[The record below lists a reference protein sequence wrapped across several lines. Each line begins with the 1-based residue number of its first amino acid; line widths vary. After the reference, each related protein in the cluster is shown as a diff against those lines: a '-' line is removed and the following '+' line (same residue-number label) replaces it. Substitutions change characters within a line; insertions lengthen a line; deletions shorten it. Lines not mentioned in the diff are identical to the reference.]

1 MSILNMEKITWK
13 EILNLDKDKSV
24 ILVALSPIEEHGP
37 HLPLGTDYIAAKDLL
52 KATIDSL
59 EKQNNLYNYI
69 IYPSLPIGYNESI
82 MNYPGTVSFKSET
95 IENIII
101 DLGESISRAGFK
113 KMVIVNHHLDLGHI
127 KAIENA
133 KDILNKGCSLKI
145 LEVASSIIYSQSEKE
160 NAKIVNSDLDMESEI
175 HADVRETS
183 FMLFKHPELVKDCYN
198 TLDFIYMDMK
208 EFIKSSERCWRRYGI
223 EEGYI
228 GSPAKGSKEKGEV
241 QFEDMIK
248 NTVELIF
255 KFLQYGYVPE
265 LSKEIKIAMNYMI
278 LR

>member
-82 MNYPGTVSFKSET
+82 MNYPGTVFFKSET
-95 IENIII
+95 IENILI

-133 KDILNKGCSLKI
+133 KDILNKVCSLKV

-160 NAKIVNSDLDMESEI
+160 NAKIVNSDLDMEREI

-198 TLDFIYMDMK
+198 TLDSIYMDMK

>member
-95 IENIII
+95 TENIII

-133 KDILNKGCSLKI
+133 KDILNKGCSLKV

-160 NAKIVNSDLDMESEI
+160 NAKIVNSDLDMEREI

-198 TLDFIYMDMK
+198 TLDSIYMDMK

>member
-13 EILNLDKDKSV
+13 EILNLDKDKSI
-24 ILVALSPIEEHGP
+24 ILVGLSPIEEHEP

-69 IYPSLPIGYNESI
+69 IHPSLPIGCNESI

-133 KDILNKGCSLKI
+133 KDILNKGCSLKV

-160 NAKIVNSDLDMESEI
+160 NAKIVNSDLDMEREI

-198 TLDFIYMDMK
+198 TLDSIYMDMK

-228 GSPAKGSKEKGEV
+228 GSPAKVSKEKGEV

>member
-1 MSILNMEKITWK
+1 MSIFNMEKVTWK
-13 EILNLDKDKSV
+13 EIDNLDKDKSV
-24 ILVALSPIEEHGP
+24 IFVALSPIEEHGP
-37 HLPLGTDYIAAKDLL
+37 HLPLGTDYISAKDLL
-52 KATIDSL
+52 KAVIDNL
-59 EKQNNLYNYI
+59 EKQNNAYNYI
-69 IYPSLPIGYNESI
+69 IHPSFPIGYNECV
-82 MNYPGTVSFKSET
+82 MNYPGTISFKSKT
-95 IENIII
+95 IENIIV
-101 DLGESISRAGFK
+101 DLGESISRSGFE

-133 KDILNKGCSLKI
+133 KNMLNKECSLKV
-145 LEVASSIIYSQSEKE
+145 LEVASSIIYSQSKKE
-160 NAKIVNSDLDMESEI
+160 NPKIVKNDLDMEREI

-183 FMLFKHPELVKDCYN
+183 FMLFKHPELVKDCYS
-198 TLDFIYMDMK
+198 TLDSIYMNMK
-208 EFIKSSERCWRRYGI
+208 EFIKSGEKCWEKYGI
-223 EEGYI
+223 KEGYI

>member
-1 MSILNMEKITWK
+1 MSIFNMEKVTWK
-13 EILNLDKDKSV
+13 EIDSLDKDKSV
-24 ILVALSPIEEHGP
+24 IFVALSPIEEHGP
-37 HLPLGTDYIAAKDLL
+37 HLPLGTDYISAKDLL
-52 KATIDSL
+52 KAVIDNL
-59 EKQNNLYNYI
+59 EKQNNAYNYI
-69 IYPSLPIGYNESI
+69 IHPSLPIGYNECV
-82 MNYPGTVSFKSET
+82 MNYPGTISFKSKT
-95 IENIII
+95 IENIIV
-101 DLGESISRAGFK
+101 DLGESISRAGFE

-133 KDILNKGCSLKI
+133 KNMLNKGCSLKV
-145 LEVASSIIYSQSEKE
+145 LEVASSIIYSESKKE
-160 NAKIVNSDLDMESEI
+160 NAKIVKNDLDMEREI

-198 TLDFIYMDMK
+198 TLDSIYMDMK
-208 EFIKSSERCWRRYGI
+208 EFIKSGEKCWKKYGI
-223 EEGYI
+223 KEGYI

>member
-113 KMVIVNHHLDLGHI
+113 KMVIVNHHLDLGYI

-133 KDILNKGCSLKI
+133 KDILNKGCSLKV

-160 NAKIVNSDLDMESEI
+160 NAKIVNSDLDMEREI

-198 TLDFIYMDMK
+198 TLDSIYMDMK

>member
-1 MSILNMEKITWK
+1 MSIFNMEKVTWK
-13 EILNLDKDKSV
+13 DIHNLDKDKSAV
-24 ILVALSPIEEHGP
+24 FVALSPIEEHGP
-37 HLPLGTDYIAAKDLL
+37 HLPLGTDYISAKDLL
-52 KATIDSL
+52 KAVIDNL
-59 EKQNNLYNYI
+59 EKQNNAYNYI
-69 IYPSLPIGYNESI
+69 IHPSFPIGYNECV
-82 MNYPGTVSFKSET
+82 MNYPGTISFKSKT
-95 IENIII
+95 IENIVV

-127 KAIENA
+127 KVIENA
-133 KDILNKGCSLKI
+133 KDIPNKECSLKV
-145 LEVASSIIYSQSEKE
+145 LEVASSIIYSQSAKEKV
-160 NAKIVNSDLDMESEI
+160 KIVKNDLNMEREI

-183 FMLFKHPELVKDCYN
+183 FMLFKHPELVKECYSN
-198 TLDFIYMDMK
+198 LEPVYMNMK
-208 EFIKSSERCWRRYGI
+208 EFIKSGERCWRECGM

-228 GSPAKGSKEKGEV
+228 GSPAKGNKEKGKV

>member
-69 IYPSLPIGYNESI
+69 IYSSLPIGYNESI

-95 IENIII
+95 IENILI

-133 KDILNKGCSLKI
+133 KDILNKRCSLKV

-160 NAKIVNSDLDMESEI
+160 NAKIVNSNLDMEREI

-198 TLDFIYMDMK
+198 TLDSIYMDMK

>member
-95 IENIII
+95 IENILI

-133 KDILNKGCSLKI
+133 KDILNKVCSLKV

-160 NAKIVNSDLDMESEI
+160 NAKIVNSDLDMEREI

-198 TLDFIYMDMK
+198 TLDSIYMDMK

>member
-1 MSILNMEKITWK
+1 MEKITWK

-24 ILVALSPIEEHGP
+24 ILVALSPIEEHEP

-69 IYPSLPIGYNESI
+69 IHPSLPIGCNESI

-133 KDILNKGCSLKI
+133 KDILNKGCSLKV
-145 LEVASSIIYSQSEKE
+145 LEVASRYVTSTANSIGEKGDVYESIINWSQS
-160 NAKIVNSDLDMESEI
+160 NNYKINGNPFEEYNVNYQ
-175 HADVRETS
+175 TG
-183 FMLFKHPELVKDCYN
+183 LFN
-198 TLDFIYMDMK
+198 INIY
-208 EFIKSSERCWRRYGI
+208 YPI
-223 EEGYI
+223 E
-228 GSPAKGSKEKGEV
+228 
-241 QFEDMIK
+241 D
-248 NTVELIF
+248 
-255 KFLQYGYVPE
+255 
-265 LSKEIKIAMNYMI
+265 
-278 LR
+278 

>member
-1 MSILNMEKITWK
+1 MSIFNMEKVTWK
-13 EILNLDKDKSV
+13 DIHNLDKDKSV
-24 ILVALSPIEEHGP
+24 VFVVLSPIEEHGP
-37 HLPLGTDYIAAKDLL
+37 HLPLGTDYISAKDLL
-52 KATIDSL
+52 KAVIDNL
-59 EKQNNLYNYI
+59 EKQNNAYNYI
-69 IYPSLPIGYNESI
+69 IHPSFPIGYNECV
-82 MNYPGTVSFKSET
+82 MNYPGTISFKSKT
-95 IENIII
+95 IENIVI

-127 KAIENA
+127 KVIENA
-133 KDILNKGCSLKI
+133 KYTLNKECSLKV
-145 LEVASSIIYSQSEKE
+145 LEIASSIIYSQSTKEKV
-160 NAKIVNSDLDMESEI
+160 KIVKNDLNMKREI

-183 FMLFKHPELVKDCYN
+183 FMLFKHPELVKECYSN
-198 TLDFIYMDMK
+198 LEPVYMNMK
-208 EFIKSSERCWRRYGI
+208 EFIKSGERCWRIYGI

-265 LSKEIKIAMNYMI
+265 LSKEIKIVMNHMI

>member
-1 MSILNMEKITWK
+1 MSIFNMEKVTWK
-13 EILNLDKDKSV
+13 EIHELDKDKSV
-24 ILVALSPIEEHGP
+24 IFVALSPIEEHGP
-37 HLPLGTDYIAAKDLL
+37 HLPLGTDYISAKDLL
-52 KATIDSL
+52 KAVIDNL
-59 EKQNNLYNYI
+59 EKQNNAYNYI
-69 IYPSLPIGYNESI
+69 IHPSFPIGYNECV
-82 MNYPGTVSFKSET
+82 MNYPGTISFKSKT
-95 IENIII
+95 IENIIV
-101 DLGESISRAGFK
+101 DLGESISRSGFK

-133 KDILNKGCSLKI
+133 KYILNKGCSLKV
-145 LEVASSIIYSQSEKE
+145 LEVASSVIYSQSEKE
-160 NAKIVNSDLDMESEI
+160 NAKIVNSDLDMEREI

-198 TLDFIYMDMK
+198 TLDPIYMDMK
-208 EFIKSSERCWRRYGI
+208 EFIKSGERCWRRYGI

>member
-95 IENIII
+95 IENILI

-133 KDILNKGCSLKI
+133 KDILNKGCSLKV

-160 NAKIVNSDLDMESEI
+160 NAKIVNSDLDMEREI

-198 TLDFIYMDMK
+198 TLDSIYMDMK

-228 GSPAKGSKEKGEV
+228 GSPAKVSKEKGEV

>member
-1 MSILNMEKITWK
+1 MSIFNMEKVTWK
-13 EILNLDKDKSV
+13 DIHNFDKNKSTV
-24 ILVALSPIEEHGP
+24 FVALSPIEEHGP

-52 KATIDSL
+52 KAVIDNL
-59 EKQNNLYNYI
+59 EKQNNEYNYI
-69 IYPSLPIGYNESI
+69 IHPPFPIGYNECV
-82 MNYPGTVSFKSET
+82 MNYPGTISFKSRT
-95 IENIII
+95 IENIVV

-127 KAIENA
+127 KVMENA
-133 KDILNKGCSLKI
+133 KDILNKECSLKV
-145 LEVASSIIYSQSEKE
+145 LEVASSIIYSQSAKEKV
-160 NAKIVNSDLDMESEI
+160 KIVKNDLDMEREI

-183 FMLFKHPELVKDCYN
+183 FMLFKHLELVKECYGN
-198 TLDFIYMDMK
+198 LEPVYMDMK
-208 EFIKSSERCWRRYGI
+208 EFIKSGERYWREYGI

-255 KFLQYGYVPE
+255 EFIQYGYVPE
-265 LSKEIKIAMNYMI
+265 LSKEIKTAMNYMI